1 MLGHKGNFK
10 LSSLSQSGSPEE
22 TFKGI
27 LSDSSRLIATYVVI
41 VTGGILYD
49 TLFPWESVS
58 AMIVIIFNLWMPI
71 YQRIYTTDKN
81 TTTQEKNI
89 YRNKKEDN
97 NTCKT
102 EPR

>member
-27 LSDSSRLIATYVVI
+27 QSDSSRLIATYVTI

-49 TLFPWESVS
+49 TFLPWESVS
-58 AMIVIIFNLWMPI
+58 AVIIIIFKLWMPI
-71 YQRIYTTDKN
+71 YQQIYTTDKN
-81 TTTQEKNI
+81 TTT
-89 YRNKKEDN
+89 
-97 NTCKT
+97 
-102 EPR
+102 